1 MRVIVTNWKLVWLK
15 GKKMSPVA
23 AAYLE
28 YIRQQKTVINENQ
41 FWDVIDELK
50 NAGAEDI
57 LIVPIDKMVI

>member
-1 MRVIVTNWKLVWLK
+1 VWLK

-41 FWDVIDELK
+41 FSWI
-50 NAGAEDI
+50 NNY
-57 LIVPIDKMVI
+57 